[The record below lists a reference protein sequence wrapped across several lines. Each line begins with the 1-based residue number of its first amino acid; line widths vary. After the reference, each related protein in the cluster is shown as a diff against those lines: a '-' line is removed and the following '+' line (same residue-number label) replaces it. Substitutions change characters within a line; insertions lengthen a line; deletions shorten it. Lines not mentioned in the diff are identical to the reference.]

1 MEAGRN
7 WCLGSSQAWND
18 MSNNNTITLGNEFDQ
33 TNMNTTLSSALSDIM
48 LTTWGSGGGG
58 SGNISESA
66 GVNGTYTINADSGI
80 NWQAIT
86 PSTKI
91 HADEVVLKGKP
102 LSQLIEKIEERLGIL
117 HPNSELESHWDE
129 LRELRERYIQLE
141 REILEKEEIMRV
153 LNR

>member
-1 MEAGRN
+1 
-7 WCLGSSQAWND
+7 
-18 MSNNNTITLGNEFDQ
+18 MSDNNYNTITLGNEFDQ
-33 TNMNTTLSSALSDIM
+33 TNMSTTLSPNLNDI
-48 LTTWGSGGGG
+48 LVSTWGNAGGGTLT
-58 SGNISESA
+58 SSA
-66 GVNGTYTINADSGI
+66 GGAGGSGTYTINADSGI

-102 LSQLIEKIEERLGIL
+102 LSQLIEKIEERLAIL

>member
-1 MEAGRN
+1 
-7 WCLGSSQAWND
+7 
-18 MSNNNTITLGNEFDQ
+18 MSDNNYNTITLGNEFDQ
-33 TNMNTTLSSALSDIM
+33 TNMSTTLSPNLNDI
-48 LTTWGSGGGG
+48 LVSTWGNVGGGTLT
-58 SGNISESA
+58 SSA
-66 GVNGTYTINADSGI
+66 GGAGGSGTYTINADSGI

-102 LSQLIEKIEERLGIL
+102 LSQLIEKIEERLAIL